1 MNPPYDPS
9 PRALCP
15 DPQLGTRDGWMW
27 CAECGAIQPPG
38 HKHDSLSEM
47 LDRCKT
53 DAARIALLREA
64 LDICEAE
71 LDFERSLLGAMAFDH
86 GADPDVRHNLETGHD
101 CVGQGWATVEVYGR
115 HPCIFCEAAGVPL
128 PTKRCLCWRAV
139 PGFKQHGQHSP
150 NCEGYLAP

>member
-1 MNPPYDPS
+1 LNPPYDPN

-27 CAECGAIQPPG
+27 CAECGAVQPPG

-71 LDFERSLLGAMAFDH
+71 LDFERSLLGAIALDH
-86 GADPDVRHNLETGHD
+86 GLALAAFGYSACDDFLKTGFG
-101 CVGQGWATVEVYGR
+101 C
-115 HPCIFCEAAGVPL
+115 PFCEAAGV
-128 PTKRCLCWRAV
+128 
-139 PGFKQHGQHSP
+139 
-150 NCEGYLAP
+150 